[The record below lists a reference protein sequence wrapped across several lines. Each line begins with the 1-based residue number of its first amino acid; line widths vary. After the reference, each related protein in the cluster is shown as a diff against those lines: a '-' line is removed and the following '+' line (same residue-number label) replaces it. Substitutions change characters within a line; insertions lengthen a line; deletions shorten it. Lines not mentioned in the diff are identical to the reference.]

1 MKIHWFSPLPPV
13 EVSAA
18 ACTAAVVPCL
28 ARTTSIVLWTAQ
40 AAWDPALARYARVR
54 KYSMRR
60 FPWRTLNR
68 GDLAVFNLGRE
79 AEHHGTIWRLL
90 QAHSGI
96 AVVHDAQL
104 HELYLQAPHPV
115 SGEDPGY
122 VAECERFY
130 GSAGRLA
137 GEIFRGGLCS
147 AARMAER
154 FPMFE
159 PVVEAASGVMV
170 YDGAL
175 AGRLARQTGP
185 PVVHVPNPLGEG
197 GNPDEFV
204 RALLQLAS
212 AAGSGYATSLIM
224 AQRIAH
230 AMKPIVNAQVRE
242 AVLNRAADAVCSMT
256 TRRAGG
262 D

>member
-1 MKIHWFSPLPPV
+1 MQIHWFSPLPPV
-13 EVSAA
+13 DVPAA
-18 ACTAAVVPCL
+18 ACTAAVVPYL
-28 ARTTSIVLWTAQ
+28 ARTASIVLWTAQ
-40 AAWDPALARYARVR
+40 AAWDPGLERYARVR

-60 FPWRTLNR
+60 FPWLTLNR
-68 GDLAVFNLGRE
+68 GDLAVFNLGKE

-137 GEIFRGGLCS
+137 GEIFRGGLCP
-147 AARMAER
+147 AARMAEQ

-159 PVVEAASGVMV
+159 PVLEAASGVMV
-170 YDGAL
+170 NDRAL
-175 AGRLARQTGP
+175 AGRLARQTGFP
-185 PVVHVPNPLGEG
+185 AVHVSNPLAEG
-197 GNPDEFV
+197 GSPDEFV
-204 RALLQLAS
+204 RALLRLA
-212 AAGSGYATSLIM
+212 AAADSGYATSLVM

-230 AMKPIVNAQVRE
+230 AMKQIVNAQVRE
-242 AVLNRAADAVCSMT
+242 AALDRAADAVCSLT
-256 TRRAGG
+256 TRRRG
-262 D
+262 